1 MEKYGWQK
9 GSGLGKTLTGPVEP
23 LSLDIKADRKGL
35 AAATDRK
42 PGKSSLVADING
54 KNPISLVMEYCAKKK
69 LQPPTF
75 TCVESGPANSRRF
88 LWKVKMNSDN
98 II

>member
-9 GSGLGKTLTGPVEP
+9 GIGLGRTMTGPIEP
-23 LSLDIKADRKGL
+23 LKLDIKSDRRGL
-35 AAATDRK
+35 TASTDRK
-42 PGKSSLVADING
+42 PGKNTLISDING

-75 TCVESGPANSRRF
+75 TCIESGPSSSRRF
-88 LWKVKMNSDN
+88 LWKVNN
-98 II
+98 YY